1 MTLAALQRDFC
12 DWLVGAPNG
21 MADNPHLRAGL
32 DVYHNAYRVRL
43 CDSLRETFERL
54 FLWLGEDRFLAAARA
69 HIESHPPRGWTLGVY
84 GADFPDTL
92 AVLYPGEPGVADLAQ
107 LDWMLSRAFDG
118 RDAMAVVRPALAE
131 HAWETATLRF
141 VPTLS
146 LGTLQSNAPEIWS
159 ALSAGE
165 ALPSIAALPAP
176 VSVLVWRQ
184 DLVPCF
190 RRLKPEEAAAL
201 DMMRQGQP
209 FSALCAALA
218 EKLGA
223 EAGIAT
229 AGAWLGQWLQDGLIA
244 DIRPLPG

>member
-1 MTLAALQRDFC
+1 MTLAALQRDFR

-92 AVLYPGEPGVADLAQ
+92 AALYPDNPDIADLAQ

-118 RDAMAVVRPALAE
+118 SDGAAISQAALAD
-131 HAWETATLRF
+131 ADWETATFRF
-141 VPTLS
+141 IPTIS
-146 LGTLQSNAPEIWS
+146 FGTMHSNAGAIWS

-165 ALPSIAALPAP
+165 RPPSAIPLPAP
-176 VSVLVWRQ
+176 SPLLVWRQ

-190 RRLKPEEAAAL
+190 RILEPEEAAAL
-201 DMMRQGQP
+201 NMMREGLP
-209 FSALCAALA
+209 FNGLCTVQA
-218 EKLGA
+218 ENLGA
-223 EAGIAT
+223 EAGIAQ

-244 DIRPLPG
+244 ETGQAP